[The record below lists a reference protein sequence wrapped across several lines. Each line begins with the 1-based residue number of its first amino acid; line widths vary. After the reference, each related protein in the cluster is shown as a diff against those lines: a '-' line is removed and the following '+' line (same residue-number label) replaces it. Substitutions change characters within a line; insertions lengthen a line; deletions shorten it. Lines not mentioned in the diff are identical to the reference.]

1 MGEGKVRLLHASG
14 VRGVRSAPRRFTQP
28 SARPRPPHR
37 YQGEANVADANS
49 SALAAAYACLF
60 PRMIS
65 SWRTAF
71 GQPEAYF
78 GFVQLSTWCTSDAS
92 NNASIAQMRDAQLA
106 AIVLPG
112 VGYATNADHGFGCD
126 IRARALEPSGGGLT
140 HSPHAPASRTRL
152 PPRPSLRRPAR
163 QAVRGGTPRQLS
175 ARAALQV

>member
-1 MGEGKVRLLHASG
+1 M
-14 VRGVRSAPRRFTQP
+14 
-28 SARPRPPHR
+28 
-37 YQGEANVADANS
+37 ADANS

-78 GFVQLSTWCTSDAS
+78 GFVQLSTWCTPDAS

-106 AIVLPG
+106 ALVLPG

-126 IRARALEPSGGGLT
+126 IRARALEPNRGREWRRT
-140 HSPHAPASRTRL
+140 RAPASRPRRTH
-152 PPRPSLRRPAR
+152 PPPSPPLSSRPAR
-163 QAVRGGTPRQLS
+163 QAVRGRTPRQLS

>member
-1 MGEGKVRLLHASG
+1 
-14 VRGVRSAPRRFTQP
+14 
-28 SARPRPPHR
+28 
-37 YQGEANVADANS
+37 
-49 SALAAAYACLF
+49 
-60 PRMIS
+60 MIS

-140 HSPHAPASRTRL
+140 HSPHAPASCTRL
-152 PPRPSLRRPAR
+152 THPPLSSRPEG
-163 QAVRGGTPRQLS
+163 QAVRGRTPRQLGT
-175 ARAALQV
+175 RAALQV